1 LEISCDT
8 EFDLYIKKGTDLLP
22 DPSNFDSVMRSEN
35 RVGLN
40 NFSFDTSRGLIVAV
54 YLYHTEPVALH
65 VKASQEH
72 MMVLSTASAAAPMY
86 NLPKPDPMEQ
96 GGPDDFV
103 LEDWQ
108 YMLIGAILGVLCTLV
123 YWRYATFQ
131 QNQQFHPD
139 DPNQFLRN

>member
-103 LEDWQ
+103 LEDW
-108 YMLIGAILGVLCTLV
+108 
-123 YWRYATFQ
+123 
-131 QNQQFHPD
+131 
-139 DPNQFLRN
+139 